1 MHSSSFHT
9 LPPFFLLLVLLFG
22 LLIAILQI
30 GILGYAYE
38 KMGISRR
45 VAYLILFLSLAG
57 SYVNVPVAELPKKQ
71 QVVGTQP
78 VRDRWGLEYWVPVI
92 DEWPGTVVAVNV
104 GGAVIPTLL
113 SIYLVVRHQIYGQA
127 ALGIL
132 VVTVIVHALAQPVPQ
147 MGISVPIFIPP
158 VAAALVAM
166 FLSRDYAAPLA
177 YVSGCMGTLVGADVM
192 NIHRLGELG
201 ASIASIGG
209 AGTFDGVF
217 LTGVLAVLL
226 AMSPVPAAPRRTRPL
241 LRANRSRPRIF
252 RDCESR
258 SPCCDSP
265 SEGIG
270 SVVVLPN
277 ATKKAALERSL
288 LVGDKSRRARA
299 SRRQSCRLIADSVR

>member
-147 MGISVPIFIPP
+147 MGISVTIFIPP

-226 AMSPVPAAPRRTRPL
+226 AMSPVPAKNPPPAPSQPVPPEDF
-241 LRANRSRPRIF
+241 SR
-252 RDCESR
+252 
-258 SPCCDSP
+258 
-265 SEGIG
+265 
-270 SVVVLPN
+270 L
-277 ATKKAALERSL
+277 
-288 LVGDKSRRARA
+288 
-299 SRRQSCRLIADSVR
+299 

>member
-22 LLIAILQI
+22 LLVAILQI

-45 VAYLILFLSLAG
+45 AAYLILFLSLAG
-57 SYVNVPVAELPKKQ
+57 SYVNVPIAELPGKQ

-78 VRDRWGLEYWVPVI
+78 VQDPWGGFEYWVPVI
-92 DEWPGTVVAVNV
+92 NEWPGTVLAVNV
-104 GGAVIPTLL
+104 GGALIPTFL
-113 SIYLVVRHQIYGQA
+113 SIYLVSKHQIYGQA
-127 ALGIL
+127 ALGTL
-132 VVTVIVHALAQPVPQ
+132 VVTVVVHALAQPVPQ

-158 VAAALVAM
+158 IVSALVAM

-177 YVSGCMGTLVGADVM
+177 YVSGCMGTLIGADLLNM
-192 NIHRLGELG
+192 HKLGELG

-226 AMSPVPAAPRRTRPL
+226 AMGPAPASNANNGSPEPVAPDNP
-241 LRANRSRPRIF
+241 PRF
-252 RDCESR
+252 
-258 SPCCDSP
+258 
-265 SEGIG
+265 
-270 SVVVLPN
+270 
-277 ATKKAALERSL
+277 
-288 LVGDKSRRARA
+288 
-299 SRRQSCRLIADSVR
+299 